1 MKRKTKWIVIGAA
14 AFVVIG
20 LVLGLWFGVWHK
32 TTKTSA
38 AAQATV
44 TVSKGNI
51 ANSLVV
57 YGSVVAKQ
65 DYTFTF
71 SGDKIKSVLVS
82 AGVRVAKGQTLVE
95 LDTTQQELALLQA
108 QRSLAEARATG
119 APADVREKELALA
132 IAEENL
138 DNATLKAPFAGVVT
152 KITQSTTSSGN
163 WSLALIDTSEL
174 YIDASVDQLDAPDVA
189 VGQSATATIEA
200 LPDKTWS
207 VEIVDVGGTA
217 QTSGNSTVVVVTA
230 KLPEADSS
238 ILVGYT
244 AEMEITTASAS
255 NVLLV
260 PISCLRETPRGWAVT
275 KMVNGT
281 GTAQEVT
288 VGITSDDYAEIQ
300 SGLQEGDQVLVLTAT
315 ATSSSTTQSSQ
326 RSDTGSFTIQAAPG
340 AMMGG
345 FGGPGI

>member
-1 MKRKTKWIVIGAA
+1 MKRGAKWIILGAA
-14 AFVVIG
+14 VLVVCG

-32 TTKTSA
+32 TDKTGTATQS
-38 AAQATV
+38 TV

-51 ANSLVV
+51 KNALTV

-71 SGDKIKSVLVS
+71 SGSQIKSVLVS
-82 AGVRVAKGQTLVE
+82 AGQRVTKGQTLVE

-108 QRSLAEARATG
+108 QRSVAEARATG
-119 APADVREKELALA
+119 APADIREKELQLA
-132 IAEENL
+132 IAQENL

-152 KITQSTTSSGN
+152 KITQATSSTGN

-174 YIDASVDQLDAPDVA
+174 YIDASVDQLDAPNVA
-189 VGQSATATIEA
+189 IGQSATATIEA

-207 VEIVDVGGTA
+207 VQIVEVGNTA
-217 QTSGNSTVVVVTA
+217 TTSGNSTVVVVTA
-230 KLPEADSS
+230 KLPEADAS

-260 PISCLRETPRGWAVT
+260 PISCLRETPRGWSVT
-275 KMVNGT
+275 KMVD
-281 GTAQEVT
+281 GTAAPQDVT
-288 VGITSDDYAEIQ
+288 VGVTSDDVAEVK
-300 SGLQEGDQVLVLTAT
+300 SGLAEGDQVLVLTST
-315 ATSSSTTQSSQ
+315 APSSSSPSNQ
-326 RSDTGSFTIQAAPG
+326 RSQSGTFMIQGGP
-340 AMMGG
+340 MMGG
-345 FGGPGI
+345 FGPGG